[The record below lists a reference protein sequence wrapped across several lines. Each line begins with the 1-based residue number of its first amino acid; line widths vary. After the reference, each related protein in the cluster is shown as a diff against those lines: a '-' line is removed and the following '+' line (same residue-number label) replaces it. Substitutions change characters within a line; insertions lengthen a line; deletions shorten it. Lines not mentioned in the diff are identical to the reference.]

1 MHKIMFVALCALSF
15 WCAAVQAVPA
25 TEAKGK
31 NEEKAYTVDGR
42 SGLTLADPFVLYE
55 NGVYYAYGTHAAD
68 GIELYTSRDMRHWTF
83 YGLALDRKNS
93 TATRG
98 FWAPEIYHIGS
109 LYYMYFTG
117 NERLFC
123 ATSTSPVGPFIQ
135 RGGCFLQEGSIDGS
149 LFRASDGKYYFY
161 FVRFNH
167 GNEVWMAEMRED
179 LTGIKPETMHFCIR
193 TDQPWETDPK
203 FPYAKVNEGPF
214 VIEKGGRYIMTYSGN
229 DFRSKNYGVGEAV
242 ALRPEGPWKK
252 LPDNPIFQRAG
263 GLAGTGHHA
272 FFKDSKGRWQMAF
285 HAHASDSVVSPRCTY
300 FVSFKM
306 KKGGDGIYRP
316 RFSRHVMAPVAVGN
330 GD

>member
-31 NEEKAYTVDGR
+31 NEEKAYTVDGQ

-68 GIELYTSRDMRHWTF
+68 GIEVYTSRDMRHWTF

-149 LFRASDGKYYFY
+149 LFRASDGKCYFY

-252 LPDNPIFQRAG
+252 LTDNPIFQRAG

-316 RFSRHVMAPVAVGN
+316 RFSRHVMAPVTVRN

>member
-31 NEEKAYTVDGR
+31 NEEKAYTVDGQ

-68 GIELYTSRDMRHWTF
+68 GIEVYTSRDMRHWTF

-135 RGGCFLQEGSIDGS
+135 RWRMFSPGRQHRRLAVSRVGREILL
-149 LFRASDGKYYFY
+149 LFRTFQPRQRSVDGRDERGFD
-161 FVRFNH
+161 
-167 GNEVWMAEMRED
+167 GNQ
-179 LTGIKPETMHFCIR
+179 T
-193 TDQPWETDPK
+193 
-203 FPYAKVNEGPF
+203 
-214 VIEKGGRYIMTYSGN
+214 
-229 DFRSKNYGVGEAV
+229 
-242 ALRPEGPWKK
+242 
-252 LPDNPIFQRAG
+252 
-263 GLAGTGHHA
+263 
-272 FFKDSKGRWQMAF
+272 
-285 HAHASDSVVSPRCTY
+285 
-300 FVSFKM
+300 
-306 KKGGDGIYRP
+306 
-316 RFSRHVMAPVAVGN
+316 
-330 GD
+330 

>member
-31 NEEKAYTVDGR
+31 NEEKAYTVDGQ

-68 GIELYTSRDMRHWTF
+68 GIEVYTSRDMRHWTF

-316 RFSRHVMAPVAVGN
+316 RFSRHVMAPVAVRN